1 MSTEATVLRGS
12 KPLITAGAMVAGL
25 MAFLDISIVN
35 VALNDIR
42 ANFGTPLDQIAWV
55 STAYAMANITVTSD
69 PPIAPPV
76 IPDGYKE
83 AKQRGLKTSAAT
95 SAPAT
100 PAGQAGEHLRD
111 VHAD

>member
-12 KPLITAGAMVAGL
+12 KPLITAGAMIAGL

-55 STAYAMANITVTSD
+55 STAYAMANITIIPISGWLLRRTRRGSVTGS
-69 PPIAPPV
+69 
-76 IPDGYKE
+76 
-83 AKQRGLKTSAAT
+83 RAT
-95 SAPAT
+95 TGVTASS
-100 PAGQAGEHLRD
+100 G
-111 VHAD
+111 